1 MFAGSFA
8 TSTDRPRDRV
18 AAREIEARLNP
29 EPAMLQVMADRAPL
43 DRARL
48 ASLMAREVAQFVAD
62 HPRSAALFGRAE
74 QSLLDGVPMP
84 WMVKWAGPFPPYVES
99 AAGAHFRC
107 VDGHDYV
114 DFCLGDTGAMAGHGP
129 APTIAAVEA
138 QLRRGIT
145 HMLPTDDA
153 SWVGEE
159 LTRRFGVGS
168 WQFAL
173 SASDANRWALRLAR
187 HITGRPMVVVHDH
200 CYHGSVDEAIA
211 MLDDAGR
218 VVPVRGSVGPQVDVA
233 QTTRVVEFND
243 VTGLDAALADRG
255 VAAVLIEPA
264 LTNVGIVLPEP
275 GYLDAVREIT
285 QRTGTIL
292 IIDET
297 HTICAGPGGA
307 TGAWGLR
314 PDMLVIGKT
323 IGGGIPSAAYGFS
336 PEVAARLHGSIAL
349 DDSDVGGVGG
359 TLAGY
364 ALSLAATRATL
375 SQVLT
380 AEAFSR
386 MIPLAERWEAGVNA
400 VLRERNVPWHVT
412 RLGARAE
419 YHFMADQP
427 RTGAEQWANAVP
439 ELERFL
445 HLWAMNR
452 RVLMTPFHNMALMSP
467 ATSEADVDRHTAVFA
482 SAVEALFD

>member
-1 MFAGSFA
+1 MTPPF
-8 TSTDRPRDRV
+8 
-18 AAREIEARLNP
+18 
-29 EPAMLQVMADRAPL
+29 QL

-48 ASLMAREVAQFVAD
+48 ARLMAAEMTRFSDA
-62 HPRSAALFGRAE
+62 HPRSAALHETAKRA
-74 QSLLDGVPMP
+74 LLDGVPMP
-84 WMVKWAGPFPPYVES
+84 WMIKWAGPFPPYVEI
-99 AAGAHFRC
+99 AAGAHFTC

-129 APTIAAVEA
+129 APTIAAVQR
-138 QLRRGIT
+138 QLSRGIT
-145 HMLPTDDA
+145 HMLPTEDA
-153 SWVGEE
+153 AWVGEE

-173 SASDANRWALRLAR
+173 SASDANRWSLRIAR
-187 HITGRPMVVVHDH
+187 QLTGRSKVVVHDH

-211 MLDDAGR
+211 MLGDDGS

-233 QTTRVVEFND
+233 ETTRVVEFND
-243 VTGLDAALADRG
+243 IPGLEAALADRQ

-285 QRTGTIL
+285 RRTGTIL

-297 HTICAGPGGA
+297 HTICTGPGGA
-307 TGAWGLR
+307 TGAWGLE
-314 PDMLVIGKT
+314 PDILVIGKT
-323 IGGGIPSAAYGFS
+323 IGGGIPCAAYGFS
-336 PEVAARLHGSIAL
+336 PALAARLVGSEDVDA
-349 DDSDVGGVGG
+349 SDVGGVGG

-375 SQVLT
+375 GEVLT
-380 AEAFSR
+380 RDAFAR

-400 VLRERNVPWHVT
+400 VLRETGLPWHVT

-419 YHFMADQP
+419 YHFMPDPP
-427 RTGAEQWANAVP
+427 RTGAAIWASSDP

-452 RVLMTPFHNMALMSP
+452 QILMTPFHNMALMSP
-467 ATSEADVDRHTAVFA
+467 ATVVADVDRHTEAFA
-482 SAVEALFD
+482 EAAAALRG